1 MSRKLRSLFSRQVTM
16 MILGLTI
23 GAGILTLPSAVA
35 RVFGASS
42 WIGTLIIGLFFTGGS
57 YVAAKLAQMFP
68 EETIVEYSQK
78 ILGKYF
84 GIIFSILFAVFFFS
98 FVPIETRIMH
108 ELVNISLLPQA
119 PSWFVNGVFIL
130 VMAYAASKDITQL
143 AQVNELLIEI
153 ALVVGVFVS
162 ILAWQHFKPMH
173 MLPVFAKNQ
182 LHFEQ
187 IGAEIGTAFS
197 YAGFPLVN
205 MILPYIRN
213 PEEVTRATI
222 KGNLLVTL
230 IYTFFTITVIGV
242 FGYKETIDLAW
253 PGLEL
258 AKSVNLEAVIL
269 ERLDL
274 ILLISWISAVFTT
287 GVLAYFVAALVI
299 SKLFGLRNHTFVVWA
314 MVPLIYYLSTSLKN
328 YFVWN
333 QWGLYI
339 SILAIIISF
348 LLIPLLYFLALIK
361 ARRRN

>member
-1 MSRKLRSLFSRQVTM
+1 MSRKLRSLSSRQVTM

-35 RVFGASS
+35 RVFGASG
-42 WIGTLIIGLFFTGGS
+42 WIGTLIIGFVFTGGS
-57 YVAAKLAQMFP
+57 YVAVKLAQLFP

-78 ILGKYF
+78 ILGKPL
-84 GIIFSILFAVFFFS
+84 GILFSMLFAVFFFS

-119 PSWFVNGVFIL
+119 PSWFVNGIFIL

-153 ALVVGVFVS
+153 ALVVGLFVS
-162 ILAWQHFKPMH
+162 ILAWQHFEPVH
-173 MLPVFAKNQ
+173 ILPILARNQ
-182 LHFEQ
+182 LHFER
-187 IGAEIGTAFS
+187 IGVEIGTAFS
-197 YAGFPLVN
+197 FAGFPLVN
-205 MILPYIRN
+205 MVLPYVKN
-213 PEEVTRATI
+213 PQEATRATI
-222 KGNLLVTL
+222 IGNIIVTL

-242 FGYKETIDLAW
+242 FGYRETVDLAW

-258 AKSVNLEAVIL
+258 AKSVTLGVVIL

-274 ILLISWISAVFTT
+274 VLLISWISAVFTT
-287 GVLAYFVAALVI
+287 GLVSYFVTALVL
-299 SKLFGLRNHTFVVWA
+299 SRVFGLQNHAILVWSMA
-314 MVPLIYYLSTSLKN
+314 PLIYFLSTSLKN

-339 SILAIIISF
+339 SILVLIISF
-348 LLIPLLYFLALIK
+348 LLIPLLYILALIK
-361 ARRRN
+361 TRRRS